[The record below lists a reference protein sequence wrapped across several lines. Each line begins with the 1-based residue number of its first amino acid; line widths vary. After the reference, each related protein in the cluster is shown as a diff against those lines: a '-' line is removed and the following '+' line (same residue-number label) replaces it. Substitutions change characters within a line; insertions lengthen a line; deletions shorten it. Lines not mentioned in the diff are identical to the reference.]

1 MAELILN
8 LCIGLIFIVV
18 GLVMI
23 FLPNRI
29 YSLILIAAI
38 FASLWHGGLM
48 SVHFVRKH
56 KILDFF
62 LAISSFLFAFFLC
75 SHQYFPE
82 WVIRVGLGAYS
93 IFYALCCFIQWFI
106 YVWNSNKGRLFTF
119 INAIAFFCVGLYL
132 LFYSAFDSE
141 LIMIFMGI
149 YVLLLGFRYSC
160 DMMFSLNPTMD
171 HSWKRRYRLSLPTVL
186 CAFIPDWTL
195 KLLKKSDYKSSND
208 LQSEVHTNL
217 RLMVH
222 VGPKGFQKV
231 GHITIVFDD
240 QVYSYGNYDQTS
252 HRLNGTVGKGIFFI
266 APYDLYLP
274 MILSKE
280 KNTIF
285 EYGVQLSDSQEELIR
300 NVLNDK
306 QNQSSHW
313 YAPIQREPKSFS
325 QQELAQDYA
334 NRLSYF
340 AHADFYQ
347 IEKGRFKTYWA
358 LGSNCALFIDSI
370 LSIVGQ
376 DVLNLRNVV
385 SPGLYLDWLQKEYIK
400 QNSPIV
406 SRTVHSL
413 II

>member
-8 LCIGLIFIVV
+8 LCIGLIFIVA
-18 GLVMI
+18 GFIMI
-23 FLPNRI
+23 IIPNRV

-48 SVHFVRKH
+48 TVHFVRKR
-56 KILDFF
+56 KIMDGF
-62 LAISSFLFAFFLC
+62 LAFSSFIFAFFLC

-93 IFYALCCFIQWFI
+93 IFYGLCCFIQWLI
-106 YVWNSNKGRLFTF
+106 YVWNSNKGKLFTF
-119 INAIAFFCVGLYL
+119 INAIAFLSVGLYL
-132 LFYSAFDSE
+132 LFYSQFDSE
-141 LIMIFMGI
+141 WIMMFMGI

-160 DMMFSLNPTMD
+160 EMMFSLNPLMD
-171 HSWKRRYRLSLPTVL
+171 HSWKRRYRLSLPTIL
-186 CAFIPDWTL
+186 CAFIPDWTF
-195 KLLKKSDYKSSND
+195 KILKKYDLKSEDELES
-208 LQSEVHTNL
+208 QIKTNL

-231 GHITIVFDD
+231 GHITIVFDNM
-240 QVYSYGNYDQTS
+240 VYSYGNYDQES
-252 HRLNGTVGKGIFFI
+252 HRLNGTVGKGIFFL

-285 EYGVQLSDSQEELIR
+285 EYGIQLSLNQEKQLR
-300 NVLNDK
+300 DVLHHQMD
-306 QNQSSHW
+306 QATAW
-313 YAPIQREPKSFS
+313 YAPIQREPKSNLKM
-325 QQELAQDYA
+325 ELEQDYA
-334 NRLSYF
+334 NRLAYYS
-340 AHADFYQ
+340 HASFYQ

-358 LGSNCALFIDSI
+358 LGANCALFIDSI
-370 LSIVGQ
+370 LSVVGQ

-400 QNSPIV
+400 KNSPIV
-406 SRTVHSL
+406 SRTIHSL
-413 II
+413 IL